1 MDCVYSGMS
10 LARETGKMGLKAL
23 FFGTQNDILN
33 FVEFL
38 IVLETRCNYFTS
50 LEGVILTH

>member
-1 MDCVYSGMS
+1 MS
-10 LARETGKMGLKAL
+10 LMRETGKMGLKAL

-38 IVLETRCNYFTS
+38 IILETRCNYFTS